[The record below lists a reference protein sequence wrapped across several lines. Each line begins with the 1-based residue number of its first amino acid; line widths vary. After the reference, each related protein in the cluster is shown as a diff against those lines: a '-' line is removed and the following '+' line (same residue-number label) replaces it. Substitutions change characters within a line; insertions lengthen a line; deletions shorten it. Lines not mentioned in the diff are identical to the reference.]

1 MSELQ
6 KFWDSK
12 KVLITGHT
20 GFKGSWL
27 SLFLN
32 YLNSDLYGISR
43 EKKEGIYK
51 ISKLEDLFE
60 SELFTDIATNDNK
73 VVEDYIKTVEPDIV
87 FHFAAQ
93 SLVIEGYKNPKDT
106 IYSNIIGSYNI
117 MEVVNEVKT
126 IKSLIISTTD
136 KVYKNSNSKNK
147 EDSELGGKGFYS
159 SSKVAVENLITAFIN
174 STVNKDLNIS
184 TVRSGN
190 VIGGGERANDRL
202 LTDLIKSAQSNKDF
216 ILRMPDSIRPWQYI
230 LDSIYGYLLVA
241 EDNFNNGR
249 SEVFNLNS
257 EPNNKFNSKYLSDLF
272 IKNWGSQIKVI
283 NENQDKFKE
292 VDILTINS
300 EKAKNELGW
309 SPKYD
314 IPNTINNI
322 VAWEKHHMDKESHNP
337 DFSLK
342 QISDY
347 LQQIN

>member
-1 MSELQ
+1 MVFQ
-6 KFWDSK
+6 
-12 KVLITGHT
+12 
-20 GFKGSWL
+20 
-27 SLFLN
+27 
-32 YLNSDLYGISR
+32 

-51 ISKLEDLFE
+51 ITKLEDLFE

-73 VVEDYIKTVEPDIV
+73 VVEDYIKTIEPDIV

-202 LTDLIKSAQSNKDF
+202 LTDLINSAQSNKDF
-216 ILRMPDSIRPWQYI
+216 ILRMPDSIRPWQYFGLNI
-230 LDSIYGYLLVA
+230 WIFIS
-241 EDNFNNGR
+241 GR
-249 SEVFNLNS
+249 R
-257 EPNNKFNSKYLSDLF
+257 
-272 IKNWGSQIKVI
+272 
-283 NENQDKFKE
+283 
-292 VDILTINS
+292 
-300 EKAKNELGW
+300 
-309 SPKYD
+309 
-314 IPNTINNI
+314 
-322 VAWEKHHMDKESHNP
+322 
-337 DFSLK
+337 
-342 QISDY
+342 
-347 LQQIN
+347 